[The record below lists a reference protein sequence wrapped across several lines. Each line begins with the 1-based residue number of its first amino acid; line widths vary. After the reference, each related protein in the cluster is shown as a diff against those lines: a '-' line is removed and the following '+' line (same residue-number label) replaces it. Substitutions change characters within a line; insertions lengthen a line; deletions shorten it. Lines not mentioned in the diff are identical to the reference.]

1 MRTLFDSVVDG
12 IVEQIDP
19 ICEQIEALP
28 LDQRVEALNRIR
40 AKLHEVSPF
49 KSEPVDCVQWVP
61 ADSVEG
67 NEYNPNR
74 VAPPEMRLLKV
85 SIDKSGYTQPV
96 VAWLKKHL
104 PITPGQ
110 NGHYKYEVVDGFHR
124 TRVGREYKSIRER
137 LHGYLP
143 VTVIRSGREDE
154 ASRMEATIQHN
165 RARGVHGVRP
175 MADLVADLIKLGR
188 TDDEIAH
195 ELGMDADEVLR
206 FKQNKG
212 LPELFKNHE
221 YSNAWE

>member
-1 MRTLFDSVVDG
+1 MKTLFDSVVDG
-12 IVEQIDP
+12 IVDQIDM

-49 KSEPVDCVQWVP
+49 RNEPVDCVQWVP

-74 VAPPEMRLLKV
+74 VAPPEMKLLKV

-96 VAWLKKHL
+96 VAWR
-104 PITPGQ
+104 PSQ
-110 NGHYKYEVVDGFHR
+110 NGRYEVVDGFHR
-124 TRVGREYKSIRER
+124 TRVGREYKSIRKR
-137 LHGYLP
+137 LYGYLP
-143 VTVIRSGREDE
+143 VTIIRSDRKDE

-175 MADLVADLIKLGR
+175 MADLVADLILLGR
-188 TDDEIAH
+188 TDVEIAQ

-212 LPELFKNHE
+212 LPELFRDRE